1 MAKTIS
7 AYDMK
12 FSDEI
17 YGEAGRYVSRKRL
30 VQMMSHEYELLEQ
43 RLSENR
49 GKDTFFF
56 AFANT
61 VSALNYQKNNECHGW
76 MGIRFQLTRVGLP

>member
-1 MAKTIS
+1 MRSTEKRV
-7 AYDMK
+7 
-12 FSDEI
+12 
-17 YGEAGRYVSRKRL
+17 RYVFSAKRL

-61 VSALNYQKNNECHGW
+61 VSALNYQRTTNVTVGW
-76 MGIRFQLTRVGLP
+76 AFVSDSTTGRITMIS